1 MKNNRPIIVCLFHVY
16 SHPELWNV
24 NSFKR
29 SKTFKPNFTP
39 RKACK
44 LQQSW
49 HILNK
54 KGMLLNLSNWASLY
68 TNLTRL
74 VNNIFK
80 KGLVFIFVFNQTFY
94 PNFPTFSHRYICHI
108 RDILQLCSYLAC
120 LTNCM
125 LTVVTFVF
133 LCNISFA
140 IVPQPF
146 S

>member
-1 MKNNRPIIVCLFHVY
+1 MKLVHWATSNLFGGQSCEMSILLLGAKL
-16 SHPELWNV
+16 SHQTRELRQFRQV
-24 NSFKR
+24 K
-29 SKTFKPNFTP
+29 
-39 RKACK
+39 
-44 LQQSW
+44 
-49 HILNK
+49 LNK
-54 KGMLLNLSNWASLY
+54 TNNKDTFGEQLLTTLPCLASVYTELLHTFSNLPQK
-68 TNLTRL
+68 RL
-74 VNNIFK
+74 PNIFPN
-80 KGLVFIFVFNQTFY
+80 LPIFLHV
-94 PNFPTFSHRYICHI
+94 YICHI